1 MDNNNLSN
9 DIIRLANCEE
19 DINNINNNI
28 IELTK
33 LIDKK
38 SLEIYDVNENNNKK
52 ILNYKSLLENIILEY
67 HKICKEMFKNN

>member
-67 HKICKEMFKNN
+67 HKTCKEMFKNN